1 MIQMKRC
8 LVIDDFEVIRTVAR
22 NILEQ
27 NGYMVLEAAT
37 TTQALEQCRTEL
49 PHVILLDWQT
59 PGISTLEFLT
69 GLRQLVRGVPPR
81 VIYCATTRD
90 RDDIARVMA
99 AGASDVLEKPF
110 DRLSLLSK
118 LTPRSEAA

>member
-1 MIQMKRC
+1 MKRC

-22 NILEQ
+22 TILEQ
-27 NGYMVLEAAT
+27 NGYTVLEAAT

-69 GLRQLVRGVPPR
+69 GLRQLVRGTPPR

-90 RDDIARVMA
+90 REDIARVMA

-118 LTPRSEAA
+118 LAPRSEAA